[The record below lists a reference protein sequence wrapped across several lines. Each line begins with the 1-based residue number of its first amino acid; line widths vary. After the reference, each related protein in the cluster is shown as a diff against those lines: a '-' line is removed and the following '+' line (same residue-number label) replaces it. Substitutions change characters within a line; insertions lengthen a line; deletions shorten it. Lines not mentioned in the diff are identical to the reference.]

1 MTLPKFFSGLIIF
14 LLISVLGLL
23 VGLLV
28 LTLSGNIE
36 GREFS
41 PDNFAIR
48 RFSYTKIPYLDW
60 VINEKK
66 IDEETVP
73 IQQELIDL
81 GLLPRNSTAKNWHLI
96 SESNLSNSLLPP
108 ECDARFLTHYLD
120 LKDSEYADV
129 FLKWN
134 LEHPDL
140 APLFWPHVIEMAR
153 QESYLKI
160 PEIMEFALTDCQ
172 KNPTEFSDGL
182 NTLVAQAYLELAEID
197 YDLGRLE
204 RAKVR
209 LQLSLDAESSGAA
222 QNLLDKVSNSGVKE
236 TAQ

>member
-1 MTLPKFFSGLIIF
+1 MTPPKFFSGLIIF
-14 LLISVLGLL
+14 LLISVLGLV
-23 VGLLV
+23 VGLLI

-60 VINEKK
+60 VIMEKK
-66 IDEETVP
+66 IVDETVP

-81 GLLPRNSTAKNWHLI
+81 GLLPLNSTAKNWHLI
-96 SESNLSNSLLPP
+96 SESNFSNSLLPP
-108 ECDARFLTHYLD
+108 ECDARFLIHYLD
-120 LKDSEYADV
+120 LKDSEYAYV
-129 FLKWN
+129 FLEWN

-160 PEIMEFALTDCQ
+160 PEIMEFALTDCP
-172 KNPTEFSDGL
+172 KNPTKFSNEL

-209 LQLSLDAESSGAA
+209 LQLSLDAESSVAA